1 MAMLRVEVV
10 TPEKRVWSGEA
21 KMVTA
26 RTLDGELGV
35 LPDHAPLL
43 GVLADGTVSV
53 KAADG
58 PMISSSM
65 AASSLWPTTAYQ
77 FWAKALINSLRI
89 SIKAMFSFNNS
100 YSF

>member
-1 MAMLRVEVV
+1 MLRVEVV

-43 GVLADGTVSV
+43 GVLADGTVSI

-58 PMISSSM
+58 S
-65 AASSLWPTTAYQ
+65 TND
-77 FWAKALINSLRI
+77 FVINGGFI
-89 SIKAMFSFNNS
+89 SIANNRVS
-100 YSF
+100 ILGESAN

>member
-1 MAMLRVEVV
+1 MTMLRVEVV

-21 KMVTA
+21 KMVSA

-43 GVLADGTVSV
+43 GVLADGTVSI

-58 PMISSSM
+58 STNDFVINGGFISV
-65 AASSLWPTTAYQ
+65 AD
-77 FWAKALINSLRI
+77 NRV
-89 SIKAMFSFNNS
+89 SILGESAN
-100 YSF
+100 